1 MDLIEINDS
10 ENEYIKQED
19 NCTPT
24 EKFKLKKPIKY
35 VIIIDDSEQ
44 FYTFYLAFSTPLC
57 YFYVFV
63 KIFYYSNYSNLISTQ
78 IVN

>member
-35 VIIIDDSEQ
+35 VIIIDDSE
-44 FYTFYLAFSTPLC
+44 
-57 YFYVFV
+57 
-63 KIFYYSNYSNLISTQ
+63 
-78 IVN
+78 